1 MSSEQWPFAKQIIY
15 EAKNL
20 KKKTWTDLNT
30 SSLNTKL
37 YGLEQSNEP
46 HCPSISFVLGG

>member
-20 KKKTWTDLNT
+20 KKKLGQIRTLAV
-30 SSLNTKL
+30 
-37 YGLEQSNEP
+37 
-46 HCPSISFVLGG
+46 SILSCTALSKAMSHTVPQFLLC